1 MNPSLY
7 LDFRS
12 LSAALTSHALHAAME
27 KGEILKSQAQLVLER
42 NRQYAK
48 LASCL
53 AVLLVFACIKFLSR
67 PSRKSK
73 RSALTLADLSPCMRA
88 LMLLIVPT
96 RVAWPPHYSR
106 AARAA
111 VLSHSKTIT
120 LDLHVLL
127 ADISSGKIE
136 LRHPEDLVDLLS
148 GLRVD
153 GWIIALRVDP
163 GWSRKIQRG
172 IAMKPLK
179 SLLTLIDR
187 EEAGNSDHP
196 QPGKIERPTLVL
208 DNVAPSLAEPRLAA
222 FLRAHYACAVE
233 FTAVSGSISAWSTP
247 WILAALPFCPHRHKA
262 ACIRTEP
269 QTTPLFATLHGTL
282 DLLARADA
290 LAAPDESA
298 APDTLASPD
307 GLDQPRKTILAVHN
321 ISVNYAADLLE
332 LRERLH
338 SDATMRSSYVAR
350 YGVDCWRERRVMLAW
365 EAALLR
371 AGMLVRWSVELRG

>member
-1 MNPSLY
+1 MGPSMY
-7 LDFRS
+7 LDLRIFND
-12 LSAALTSHALHAAME
+12 ALASQLLQTAME

-42 NRQYAK
+42 NRQHAK
-48 LASCL
+48 HASCL
-53 AVLLVFACIKFLSR
+53 AALLVFVCIKLLLR
-67 PSRKSK
+67 LNRKS
-73 RSALTLADLSPCMRA
+73 SHPALTLADLSPCMRA

-96 RVAWPPHYSR
+96 RVAWPAHYSR

-111 VLSHSKTIT
+111 VLSRSKTIT

-148 GLRVD
+148 GPGLRVD

-179 SLLTLIDR
+179 CSLCASADR
-187 EEAGNSDHP
+187 EEAADSENP
-196 QPGKIERPTLVL
+196 RPGKIEKPTLVL

-222 FLRAHYACAVE
+222 FLRAHYACTIE
-233 FTAVSGSISAWSTP
+233 FTTVAGSISAWSTP
-247 WILAALPFCPHRHKA
+247 WILAALPFVAHRHKT
-262 ACIRTEP
+262 ACMRTDP
-269 QTTPLFATLHGTL
+269 QTAPLFATLHETL
-282 DLLARADA
+282 ELLAGVDGMG
-290 LAAPDESA
+290 APDILE
-298 APDTLASPD
+298 
-307 GLDQPRKTILAVHN
+307 GLEGLSSPRKTVLAVTN
-321 ISVNYAADLLE
+321 ISANCASDLLE

-338 SDATMRSSYVAR
+338 SDASMRSSYVAR
-350 YGVDCWRERRVMLAW
+350 YGVECWRERRLMLAW

-371 AGMLVRWSVELRG
+371 AGMLERWSVELRG